1 MNKKEKLICQELTI
15 LMGYQ
20 NFKKERSACTGKW
33 RGTYDYSLVFDNRTR
48 LFISNGMKYFHE
60 TVQNYI
66 GCLKIF
72 NTNKNRILD
81 EIREQI
87 YSDNITAKQEGLF
100 PVTVKD
106 VAISTQ
112 SEPYCLWAYL
122 TLEVNGITFQFI
134 ETGLNYA
141 IKNNKVTE
149 YFAPKRRIYTAG
161 AVIAPTFIIG
171 NVRFSHLDGLYK
183 IKNKQIDNK

>member
-1 MNKKEKLICQELTI
+1 
-15 LMGYQ
+15 
-20 NFKKERSACTGKW
+20 
-33 RGTYDYSLVFDNRTR
+33 
-48 LFISNGMKYFHE
+48 MKYFHE
-60 TVQNYI
+60 RVQNYI

-72 NTNKNRILD
+72 NANKSRMLN
-81 EIREQI
+81 EIKEQI
-87 YSDNITAKQEGLF
+87 YLDNITAQQEMLF

-149 YFAPKRRIYTAG
+149 YFAEKRRKTTYTAG
-161 AVIAPTFIIG
+161 AVIAPTFIVG

-183 IKNKQIDNK
+183 IKNQQISNK